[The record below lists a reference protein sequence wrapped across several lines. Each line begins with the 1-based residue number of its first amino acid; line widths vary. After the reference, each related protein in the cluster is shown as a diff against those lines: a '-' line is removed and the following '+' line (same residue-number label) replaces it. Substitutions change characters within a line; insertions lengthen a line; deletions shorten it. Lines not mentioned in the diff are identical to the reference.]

1 MFLNRY
7 RIYSYEKNKK
17 SVVYDKRID
26 SNYFCFFCFI
36 YHVNNVIIFNNT
48 YVHSTLFREYI

>member
-1 MFLNRY
+1 M
-7 RIYSYEKNKK
+7 EKNTK

-36 YHVNNVIIFNNT
+36 YHVNNVIIFNNI